1 MKRFFLILAA
11 ALLLTVSAAAYDDV
25 PAGHWAA
32 DAIGAMEARHVASG
46 FPDGTFRPG
55 LPVSRV
61 QFTAMILRAFS
72 GEALPQAEDGDPW
85 WQPYYE
91 AAVQSGLLS
100 AGDGPLFS
108 DSGSGPTDGLTR
120 YEMAVILDNAC
131 FLWNGLRLTP
141 GWEQPGRFTDSGEF
155 PARYAAG
162 VEASAA
168 AGLLSGYPDGSFQ
181 GEQAVT
187 RAEACLAVQR
197 LLHQGALMTESE
209 RQAVFTGGILIKY
222 ALDSDGSATLSSIR
236 LCDGAVLQ
244 AMRIPMDAFLGFDTL
259 RRSDRQQW
267 VSRWGRTVSGADH
280 SAFWGEIGYYTYEA
294 DGSFSQWTDRA
305 VYGRLEES
313 GGSVLAVSHRPGR
326 RVSFSS
332 GGTEYPAGDQV
343 IRLRQDGSVE
353 LLLEDAPAHGLAL
366 TAVTRAEG
374 AAVFVRSEALSGMAG
389 RQIREYAVEHG
400 RLRPVVHTPG
410 SGYSGFTPE
419 EAAAEQA
426 RLDAAGAGSR

>member
-11 ALLLTVSAAAYDDV
+11 ALLLTVSAVAYDDV

-85 WQPYYE
+85 WRPYYE

-100 AGDGPLFS
+100 AGDGLLFS

-162 VEASAA
+162 RGGLGGGRPALRLS
-168 AGLLSGYPDGSFQ
+168 GRLLS

-187 RAEACLAVQR
+187 GR
-197 LLHQGALMTESE
+197 S
-209 RQAVFTGGILIKY
+209 
-222 ALDSDGSATLSSIR
+222 LS
-236 LCDGAVLQ
+236 
-244 AMRIPMDAFLGFDTL
+244 
-259 RRSDRQQW
+259 RR
-267 VSRWGRTVSGADH
+267 
-280 SAFWGEIGYYTYEA
+280 
-294 DGSFSQWTDRA
+294 
-305 VYGRLEES
+305 
-313 GGSVLAVSHRPGR
+313 
-326 RVSFSS
+326 
-332 GGTEYPAGDQV
+332 
-343 IRLRQDGSVE
+343 
-353 LLLEDAPAHGLAL
+353 
-366 TAVTRAEG
+366 
-374 AAVFVRSEALSGMAG
+374 
-389 RQIREYAVEHG
+389 
-400 RLRPVVHTPG
+400 G
-410 SGYSGFTPE
+410 SGCCTRGP
-419 EAAAEQA
+419 
-426 RLDAAGAGSR
+426 